1 MDLKLV
7 VGNKN
12 YSSWSMRPWVL
23 LRQAQI
29 PFEEVQLR
37 FEDKDGG
44 LTVAGIEAYS
54 KARKVP
60 VLLIDGDPVWDSLAI
75 CETVA
80 EMFPDK
86 HLWPAAPEAR
96 RVARSI
102 CAEMH
107 SGFMAIRSAMPMNIR
122 SSYPGK
128 GMNED
133 TRRDIGR
140 VVEIWTSCREKFGKG
155 GAMLFGRFSVA
166 DAYFAP
172 VVMRFQTYAVE
183 VPRGVQAY
191 CDAVRGLRSV
201 REWMDGARK
210 EKEFVPTDEPYAPRN
225 R

>member
-1 MDLKLV
+1 MQIV
-7 VGNKN
+7 IGNKN

-23 LRQAQI
+23 AREAGI
-29 PFEEVQLR
+29 PFEEVQLK
-37 FEDKDGG
+37 FNEADGG
-44 LTVAGIEAYS
+44 LTVDGIERFNVAG
-54 KARKVP
+54 KVP
-60 VLLIDGDPVWDSLAI
+60 VLIIDGEPVWDSLAI
-75 CETVA
+75 CETLA
-80 EMFPDK
+80 ERFPEK
-86 HLWPAAPEAR
+86 QLWPADRSAR
-96 RVARSI
+96 QVARSI

-183 VPRGVQAY
+183 VPRGAQAY